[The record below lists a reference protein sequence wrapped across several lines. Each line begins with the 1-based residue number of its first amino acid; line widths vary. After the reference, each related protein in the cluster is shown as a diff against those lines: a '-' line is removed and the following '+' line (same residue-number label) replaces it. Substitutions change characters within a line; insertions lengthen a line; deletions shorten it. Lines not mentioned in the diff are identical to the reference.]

1 MKNLKKKLLSFA
13 LVASVVLSSTNM
25 AFAGSLSNAD
35 KLNILSNLGIITG
48 EGNGVIGTQTM
59 TRYRAFV
66 MQLKLMG
73 KYDEMNNFAWEGKA
87 TFKDINSNH
96 SQFIRKLAAYLKAH
110 PEIGIAGDHLGNLN
124 PMAPI
129 TGREYMKIM
138 LVRLGYVE
146 NVDFTWTSIPTF
158 AQDKGLVDYP
168 SEVEGTNIQLLQIA
182 DFTYDTLMSKPV
194 GSDKTLGEQLGLVSF
209 DIALDKVDSTTEN
222 ETITVSGSMSNQA
235 TVTVNG
241 KEAVVND
248 KKFTADV
255 ALSMGENL
263 IKIVAVD
270 SHGIKV
276 EKTIKVV
283 REYNELKVLKV
294 VGHNLKQ
301 FTIEFSRELDKDT
314 VTNSRLGLAS
324 NDIFEISKD
333 GKSVLVT
340 LDSPL
345 RQTTDTKY
353 TIKDIKDTTG
363 KKIAKTEIVVNVFD
377 NELPEVKDVKVKGNQ
392 SITVIYSEP
401 VENADVL
408 SSYRIDESLVRGSVE
423 ANNTKTEFT
432 INFKAPLE
440 DGDHVLTITSDVEDA
455 AGFNL
460 KAIDIDFTVVKDEEA
475 PEAEIISASQTK
487 VLVEFN
493 EEIKAF
499 DKSYVSW
506 KSGSKKGYAD
516 SVTQSKDNDLVYEI
530 TFAEGNYVPLNG
542 ATLIIENVKDFS
554 GNVAKKIELNFT
566 PDVDL
571 ERPEVIDVET
581 DENNQNILYVTY
593 NEDVNTNG
601 KYVLI
606 DKDEKEKTATAIAY
620 AEDDVKNKIKVT
632 FSSIAAGD
640 YTLEISEVTD
650 LSPLANELLPTLKE
664 VTIEDLERVTIEA
677 WGRIISGDNKRILIK
692 FSEEVDEDK
701 ATNLDNYKFRFASGA
716 LYSFPEDTQITLL
729 GDEKTVEI
737 ILPAEWKLNGTTYDI
752 DDFERIE
759 FIQVEKVTDLS
770 GNAMYAQLLTLDEG
784 RLTLEEQAPVVVS
797 AAVIEENIIELE
809 LNNPIDEK
817 SLDRRDFIVELASGS
832 KLNVYRVDYS
842 DSDDDYKLTLYVRE
856 KLDQNGKFDE
866 SSLRLSLADSVS
878 TKNIYSSAL
887 TLAPGLTIDDKYNPE
902 ATVASAVYE
911 NQTEITFEVGEEVQ
925 FGFGDGLSLV
935 TTETVEDGVTTVTL
949 EKGSAAN
956 DLLISR
962 FTVRK
967 GSSKLAIEK
976 IQIIDATKIVIVIND
991 GDEDW
996 DGDRLEVT
1004 FNGLDNPA
1012 YSITDTSGNILKNFD
1027 NVEVSIENIN

>member
-324 NDIFEISKD
+324 NDIFKISKD

-581 DENNQNILYVTY
+581 DENNQNILFVTY

-620 AEDDVKNKIKVT
+620 AEDDVKIK
-632 FSSIAAGD
+632 
-640 YTLEISEVTD
+640 
-650 LSPLANELLPTLKE
+650 
-664 VTIEDLERVTIEA
+664 
-677 WGRIISGDNKRILIK
+677 
-692 FSEEVDEDK
+692 
-701 ATNLDNYKFRFASGA
+701 
-716 LYSFPEDTQITLL
+716 
-729 GDEKTVEI
+729 
-737 ILPAEWKLNGTTYDI
+737 
-752 DDFERIE
+752 
-759 FIQVEKVTDLS
+759 
-770 GNAMYAQLLTLDEG
+770 
-784 RLTLEEQAPVVVS
+784 
-797 AAVIEENIIELE
+797 
-809 LNNPIDEK
+809 
-817 SLDRRDFIVELASGS
+817 
-832 KLNVYRVDYS
+832 
-842 DSDDDYKLTLYVRE
+842 
-856 KLDQNGKFDE
+856 
-866 SSLRLSLADSVS
+866 
-878 TKNIYSSAL
+878 
-887 TLAPGLTIDDKYNPE
+887 
-902 ATVASAVYE
+902 
-911 NQTEITFEVGEEVQ
+911 
-925 FGFGDGLSLV
+925 
-935 TTETVEDGVTTVTL
+935 
-949 EKGSAAN
+949 
-956 DLLISR
+956 
-962 FTVRK
+962 
-967 GSSKLAIEK
+967 
-976 IQIIDATKIVIVIND
+976 
-991 GDEDW
+991 
-996 DGDRLEVT
+996 
-1004 FNGLDNPA
+1004 
-1012 YSITDTSGNILKNFD
+1012 
-1027 NVEVSIENIN
+1027 